1 MSPEKLTEA
10 DILDREEANIPTTS
24 SSILPTPISYPAT
37 VSYRIANTWLR
48 LIASGII
55 AILFIHILHIKLRP
69 IDVVEPARP
78 TPPPVAE
85 AYVTFLA
92 HSDDPRPWYFNAVR
106 RLMFQLK
113 YDPLTLD
120 PHPKDFVVI
129 TTPGVP
135 EWQLEQL
142 REEGAIIAPRPLID
156 HLPLP
161 ENGISRYAEVY
172 TKLFIFNLTDYERVL
187 FVDADQLMVKPLT
200 RIWDDPNAWPESGMA
215 ACGESKSAWDH
226 PTPIEDQNYF
236 NSGFM
241 LARPDEKTFNELL
254 QEKDFDPWLPEQNLL
269 NHYFRRDGPRP
280 WRPLNHMFVTTFPRK
295 VDLEAGIHVLHDK
308 MWLAHLDRE
317 VKEVWRQKLGRMEG
331 YWLAMDR
338 GPEAWNST
346 SLTYM

>member
-55 AILFIHILHIKLRP
+55 AVLFIHILHIKLRP
-69 IDVVEPARP
+69 IGVVEPAPP
-78 TPPPVAE
+78 TPPPVTE

-142 REEGAIIAPRPLID
+142 REEGAIIASRPLID

-161 ENGISRYAEVY
+161 EKGISRYAEVY

-254 QEKDFDPWLPEQNLL
+254 QEKDFDPWFPEQVRLVRVFIRASRLTADCAIVELIEPLL
-269 NHYFRRDGPRP
+269 PKGWAQTVETSESYVGCTLTCFICLR
-280 WRPLNHMFVTTFPRK
+280 
-295 VDLEAGIHVLHDK
+295 IIY
-308 MWLAHLDRE
+308 
-317 VKEVWRQKLGRMEG
+317 KEGL
-331 YWLAMDR
+331 
-338 GPEAWNST
+338 
-346 SLTYM
+346 

>member
-1 MSPEKLTEA
+1 MIV
-10 DILDREEANIPTTS
+10 IL
-24 SSILPTPISYPAT
+24 L
-37 VSYRIANTWLR
+37 V
-48 LIASGII
+48 
-55 AILFIHILHIKLRP
+55 HILHIQLRP
-69 IDVVEPARP
+69 IKAEES
-78 TPPPVAE
+78 TPPNPLPVTE

-120 PHPKDFVVI
+120 PHPRDFVVI
-129 TTPGVP
+129 TTPSAP

-142 REEGAIIAPRPLID
+142 REAGAIIASRPLID

-161 ENGISRYAEVY
+161 EKGISRYAEVY

-200 RIWDDPNAWPESGMA
+200 GIWDDPNAWPESGMA
-215 ACGESKSAWDH
+215 ACAESKSAWEH

-254 QEKDFDPWLPEQNLL
+254 QEKDFDPWFPEQNLL

-280 WRPLNHMFVTTFPRK
+280 WKPLNHMFVTTFPRK
-295 VDLEAGIHVLHDK
+295 VDLEAGIYVLHDK
-308 MWLAHLDRE
+308 MWLAHHDRE
-317 VKEVWRQKLGRMEG
+317 IKEVWRQKLGRMEG
-331 YWLAMDR
+331 YWLAMGR

>member
-1 MSPEKLTEA
+1 MET
-10 DILDREEANIPTTS
+10 
-24 SSILPTPISYPAT
+24 
-37 VSYRIANTWLR
+37 
-48 LIASGII
+48 
-55 AILFIHILHIKLRP
+55 
-69 IDVVEPARP
+69 VEPAPP
-78 TPPPVAE
+78 TPPPAAE

-120 PHPKDFVVI
+120 PHPRDFVVI

-142 REEGAIIAPRPLID
+142 REEGAIIASRPLID

-161 ENGISRYAEVY
+161 EKGISRYAEVY

-200 RIWDDPNAWPESGMA
+200 GIWDDPNAWPESGMA

-254 QEKDFDPWLPEQNLL
+254 QEKDFDPWFPEQVRLVRGFIIISELPDQLL
-269 NHYFRRDGPRP
+269 TA
-280 WRPLNHMFVTTFPRK
+280 L
-295 VDLEAGIHVLHDK
+295 
-308 MWLAHLDRE
+308 
-317 VKEVWRQKLGRMEG
+317 
-331 YWLAMDR
+331 
-338 GPEAWNST
+338 S
-346 SLTYM
+346 